1 MKNLSKDTKMKLA
14 FGLAFILI
22 IVGYFAYKFS
32 GNASSSENDTTSLT
46 SDPTI
51 TADTKKNEYEVTNQD
66 LTQNMFGS
74 TTSSS
79 DTVTTEK
86 KELNTDSKQAVVRK
100 KVASRPSTVMA
111 ALDTR
116 PKLEIKI
123 TREEPRLA
131 AIPEKKKPKI
141 YFVVVKEDD
150 YRSPFSNR
158 KQNNDYGKDPKS
170 QVKLFRAKVY
180 GSQKIRSNETLTI
193 RNIEDIAV
201 GNKIIPSGS
210 IFYGTTSISG
220 NRMFVSLNSCVTPGG
235 NFGVTLSLYDSD
247 YGKGIFLKETMDIE
261 VERSGDQ
268 VIDQSVNLL
277 SPTAQIAGT
286 IAKESAKQVQRSL
299 ARQNKISVVL
309 EDSYD
314 VMIGVPIN
322 KEDN

>member
-1 MKNLSKDTKMKLA
+1 MKTLSKDTKMKLA
-14 FGLAFILI
+14 FGLVFILI

-32 GNASSSENDTTSLT
+32 GNTSSSETDTTSLT

-51 TADTKKNEYEVTNQD
+51 KEDTKKNEYEVTNQD

-79 DTVTTEK
+79 DTVSAQK
-86 KELNTDSKQAVVRK
+86 KDVVESKQPVRK
-100 KVASRPSTVMA
+100 KVVSRPSTVMA

-141 YFVVVKEDD
+141 YFVIVKEDD
-150 YRSPFSNR
+150 YKSPFSVR
-158 KQNNDYGKDPKS
+158 KQSNDYGKDPKS

-193 RNIEDIAV
+193 RNIEDISI

-314 VMIGVPIN
+314 VMIGVPIS
-322 KEDN
+322 KEEI